1 MVSSSATQNQVA
13 EDGSLSPKN
22 LPVKENNLSINS
34 IILRKLPQN
43 DPKMTAKCFII
54 SFYSGKQ
61 KIFSQTLHG
70 KKVKLRLV
78 VSEGKIVICCYPV
91 DWQLTNV

>member
-34 IILRKLPQN
+34 IVLRKLPQN

-61 KIFSQTLHG
+61 KIFSQALQG
-70 KKVKLRLV
+70 KEVK
-78 VSEGKIVICCYPV
+78 
-91 DWQLTNV
+91 